1 MPKRR
6 QLGCW
11 TWEAPQMKQRS
22 SRNVKVTALITGTVA
37 AVLLWGFG
45 VEYVL
50 HSYFF
55 ILPPQNSTQ
64 MIK

>member
-1 MPKRR
+1 
-6 QLGCW
+6 
-11 TWEAPQMKQRS
+11 MKQRS